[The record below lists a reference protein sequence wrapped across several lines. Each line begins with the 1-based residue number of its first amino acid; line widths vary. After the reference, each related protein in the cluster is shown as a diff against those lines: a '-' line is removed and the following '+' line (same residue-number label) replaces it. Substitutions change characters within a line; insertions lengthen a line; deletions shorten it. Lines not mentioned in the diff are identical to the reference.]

1 MAKKRKVGNRTDPQI
16 VGVGGSRYVFF
27 LFLCVCFF
35 LFPPFSLP
43 AVSGCSFAFS
53 LVFVVVAVLG
63 TVLISTATAIVE
75 KRYAKNIRRVCFCLL
90 FFRPRFWFAVV
101 RRCVLSAARA
111 K

>member
-1 MAKKRKVGNRTDPQI
+1 M
-16 VGVGGSRYVFF
+16 FF
-27 LFLCVCFF
+27 C
-35 LFPPFSLP
+35 
-43 AVSGCSFAFS
+43 FS

-90 FFRPRFWFAVV
+90 FFRPRFCFAVV
-101 RRCVLSAARA
+101 RRCVVSAARA